1 MMLGIA
7 WAMASEVVLE
17 VETVGIEV
25 TQGTRARLERTL
37 NEVQD
42 FFEHGLG
49 VSYPDTVPV
58 RVRIYGRRDAFKAE
72 LKRLGGPSWAG
83 GFFTRIDGAPTAL
96 LWKHDSREEMI
107 GVFLHEAT
115 HFLFTYAGAKPRW
128 LNEGLAQAFEHS
140 HIAGNVLTVK
150 TPPRYGEYLSYAGA
164 PDAKAVILNRSR
176 WNDLDG
182 VDVIP
187 LYVQGW
193 TVAATLLSTRNGQET
208 LAAMVEGYRAE
219 RNRQSGLDAIEATY
233 RGGFAGLQ
241 SDLERFSNSPPNAL
255 PIPRFREAP
264 APTVDALWRTCADGR
279 LVAKATPCK

>member
-17 VETVGIEV
+17 VDTVGVEV
-25 TQGTRARLERTL
+25 THDTRARLERTL

-49 VSYPDTVPV
+49 LSYPETVPV
-58 RVRIYGRRDAFKAE
+58 RVRIYGAREAFEAERR
-72 LKRLGGPSWAG
+72 RLGGPTWAG
-83 GFFTRIDGAPTAL
+83 GFFTRVDGVPTAL
-96 LWKHDSREEMI
+96 LWKHDSREKMI

-150 TPPRYGEYLSYAGA
+150 TPPHFAEYLSHAGA
-164 PDAKAVILNRSR
+164 PDAEAVILNRSR
-176 WNDLDG
+176 WNELEG
-182 VDVIP
+182 IDVAP

-193 TVAATLLSTRNGQET
+193 TLAATLLSTRTGQET
-208 LAAMVEGYRAE
+208 LAAMVEGYRVE
-219 RNRQSGLDAIEATY
+219 RTRQSGLDAIEATY
-233 RGGFAGLQ
+233 RGGLAGLQ
-241 SDLERFSNSPPNAL
+241 ADLERFSKNPPGAV

-264 APTVDALWRTCADGR
+264 AQAVDALWRICADGR
-279 LVAKATPCK
+279 LVSKATSCE